1 MDSVLRGGWLLLK
14 EYMVFLFVQQA
25 KALVSTLNQ
34 AVQEKKG
41 IFR

>member
-1 MDSVLRGGWLLLK
+1 MGSVLRGACLLLK
-14 EYMVFLFVQQA
+14 EHMGFLFVQQA
-25 KALVSTLNQ
+25 KALVSMLNQ